1 MSNERT
7 RKDLADETYHALF
20 GPGEPALNADDPEL
34 GDILRKVIF
43 GDVFRIGDLDHR
55 TREILTVAVLT
66 TLQAL
71 PQLRGHVA
79 GALRIGVTPVELREV
94 IYQCVGFIGFP
105 RTLNAVGVLNE
116 VLRDQGIELPLP
128 GEGTVPDEERFA
140 RGSALQE
147 RLYGTAMRDAM
158 SSLPGEFA
166 DAVPR
171 LLTEWAFGD
180 IGSRPG
186 LDLATRELVVLV
198 VLATLG
204 DTPAQISS
212 HTLGNLRAGNSVE
225 TVLAALV
232 HCIPYIGYP
241 AGINAIRL
249 VKDLDPDAVAA
260 ASAQAS
266 RRDAPPERRQAGSP
280 VAGRAAASGSCA

>member
-79 GALRIGVTPVELREV
+79 GALRVGVTPVELREV

-105 RTLNAVGVLNE
+105 
-116 VLRDQGIELPLP
+116 
-128 GEGTVPDEERFA
+128 
-140 RGSALQE
+140 ALQPC
-147 RLYGTAMRDAM
+147 GG
-158 SSLPGEFA
+158 GE
-166 DAVPR
+166 
-171 LLTEWAFGD
+171 
-180 IGSRPG
+180 
-186 LDLATRELVVLV
+186 
-198 VLATLG
+198 G
-204 DTPAQISS
+204 DTPMTAV
-212 HTLGNLRAGNSVE
+212 LGVRGRGPQDQEYPASALRGPRLCLSLRRVALSAP
-225 TVLAALV
+225 LAAPTATTV
-232 HCIPYIGYP
+232 TCWS
-241 AGINAIRL
+241 
-249 VKDLDPDAVAA
+249 
-260 ASAQAS
+260 ASMACTWS
-266 RRDAPPERRQAGSP
+266 RSTATT
-280 VAGRAAASGSCA
+280 ASG